1 MKQSRSGLLVLP
13 VLAVAL
19 CAACTGSD
27 FQWDKARQ
35 IQPGMSQD
43 QVSAL
48 MGSPTG
54 VRTRD
59 EGAVWTW
66 TYLNLR
72 TGSARSVS
80 ALIRDGRVVDGPAVP
95 EGFR

>member
-1 MKQSRSGLLVLP
+1 MKQSRRGFHVLP
-13 VLAVAL
+13 VLAAAL
-19 CAACTGSD
+19 CVACTGSD
-27 FQWDKARQ
+27 FQWSKARQ

-66 TYLNLR
+66 TYLNPG

-80 ALIRDGRVVDGPAVP
+80 ALIRDGHVVDGPAVP
-95 EGFR
+95 ESFR